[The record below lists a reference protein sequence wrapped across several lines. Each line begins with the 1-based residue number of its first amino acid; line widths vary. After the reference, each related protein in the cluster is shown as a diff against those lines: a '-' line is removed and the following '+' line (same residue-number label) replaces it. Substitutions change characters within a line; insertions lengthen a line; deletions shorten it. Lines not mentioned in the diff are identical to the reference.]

1 MSVIDLVPVETDER
15 DQVRPGAIGQTLAQ
29 HGLAGT
35 RPAGDTDEKWPSRRG
50 HRRDTSGGPCIDPVP
65 PVRLDRVTD
74 GSSTLSERDQAIIRF
89 ESSWFTLDE
98 HRYDAI
104 RSRFACSIEEYN
116 LEVNRLIDEPAAL
129 EFDPLTVR
137 RLRRHRERRRREMIE
152 GAASGD

>member
-1 MSVIDLVPVETDER
+1 
-15 DQVRPGAIGQTLAQ
+15 
-29 HGLAGT
+29 
-35 RPAGDTDEKWPSRRG
+35 
-50 HRRDTSGGPCIDPVP
+50 
-65 PVRLDRVTD
+65 VTD
-74 GSSTLSERDQAIIRF
+74 GSPTLSERDQAVIQF

-104 RSRFACSIEEYN
+104 RSRFACSVEEYN
-116 LEVNRLIDEPAAL
+116 LEVNRVIDHPAAL

>member
-1 MSVIDLVPVETDER
+1 
-15 DQVRPGAIGQTLAQ
+15 
-29 HGLAGT
+29 
-35 RPAGDTDEKWPSRRG
+35 
-50 HRRDTSGGPCIDPVP
+50 VP